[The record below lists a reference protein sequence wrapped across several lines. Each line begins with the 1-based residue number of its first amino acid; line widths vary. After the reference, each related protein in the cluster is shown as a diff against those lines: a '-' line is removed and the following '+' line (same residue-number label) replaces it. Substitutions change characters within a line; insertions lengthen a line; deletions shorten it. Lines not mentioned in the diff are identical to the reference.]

1 MKQIPNTKNIYYC
14 DEKGNIYDKSKKLK
28 DVELDHHG
36 YLITEIDGK
45 IEQVH
50 KLIALTYVSNPRN
63 HSSINHINGNITDNN
78 VNNLEWVSSKD
89 ERLKSL
95 CDNVKI
101 HTVSSDDYPVKVT
114 HDNGNVTIYR
124 SLNEAKHNVKELSDC
139 VSVAEKKI
147 QIGTCNVEKT
157 YLSPVY
163 NVIPVPIEQV
173 HANSYNPN
181 AVAGPE
187 FELLYRSIKEDGY
200 TQPVVCFKRE
210 DGEYEIVDGFHRYS
224 IMKAYTDIYEREHG
238 LLPIVVIN
246 KDLSNRMASTIR
258 HNRARGSHSIELM
271 SNIVAELV
279 QSGMSDAWI
288 LKNIGM
294 DKEELLRLKQI
305 TGLAS
310 LFKDRQFSE
319 SWNPKS

>member
-1 MKQIPNTKNIYYC
+1 MKQIPNTKHVYYC
-14 DEKGNIYDKSKKLK
+14 DENGNIYDKSKKLK
-28 DVELDHHG
+28 DVEFDHHG
-36 YLITEIDGK
+36 FLITEIDGK

-50 KLIALTYVSNPRN
+50 KLVALTYVSNPRN
-63 HSSINHINGNITDNN
+63 HSCINHINGNITDNS

-89 ERLKSL
+89 ESLKQFR
-95 CDNVKI
+95 DNVKI
-101 HTVSSDDYPVKVT
+101 HTVSADDYPVKVSHNET
-114 HDNGNVTIYR
+114 AVIYR
-124 SLNEAKHNVKELSDC
+124 SLSEAKHNVEELSEC
-139 VSVAEKKI
+139 LSVDEKT
-147 QIGTCNVEKT
+147 QIGAYSVEKT